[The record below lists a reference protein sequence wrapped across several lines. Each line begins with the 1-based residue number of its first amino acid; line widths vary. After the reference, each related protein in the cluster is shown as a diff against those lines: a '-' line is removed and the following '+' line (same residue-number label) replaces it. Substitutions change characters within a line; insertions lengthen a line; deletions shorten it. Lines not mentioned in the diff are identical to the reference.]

1 MFSTIHGLLIGDA
14 HFRHYVTPLFQLP
27 SYQFSYEY
35 FIFYDTYFYSCHSLV
50 FCLNKPNQ

>member
-1 MFSTIHGLLIGDA
+1 MFSTIHSLLIGDA

-35 FIFYDTYFYSCHSLV
+35 FIFYDTYFIPVIRWFSV
-50 FCLNKPNQ
+50 